1 MLWRQKKKS
10 VELIISMLSHGIIDH
25 YHFPADLVKDDRDK
39 WPNLIFKKSRVT
51 VQGEGKIFVLLK
63 NKSSD
68 IISIPENAVL
78 GESRSLI
85 TADCIATK
93 LGRTIKGESQ
103 KPATAQRE
111 LEVTKT
117 DRKPLGFVYFD
128 SETLDDGNFKQFTQ
142 IGCFSASG
150 SANQFFAKIS
160 PERLL
165 EYKSL
170 KEDGKSI
177 SISLLSPY
185 KQEMSSKEFKCGK
198 KIKHNE
204 CIL

>member
-25 YHFPADLVKDDRDK
+25 YHFPVVLVKVDRNK

-78 GESRSLI
+78 GEARSLI
-85 TADCIATK
+85 TAYCIVTK

-111 LEVTKT
+111 LEVTET

-128 SETLDDGNFKQFTQ
+128 KW
-142 IGCFSASG
+142 
-150 SANQFFAKIS
+150 
-160 PERLL
+160 
-165 EYKSL
+165 
-170 KEDGKSI
+170 
-177 SISLLSPY
+177 LS
-185 KQEMSSKEFKCGK
+185 
-198 KIKHNE
+198 
-204 CIL
+204 